1 MKPAPPRTRKTRLGD
16 TALRNADTSTGLPTG
31 GLAYADTAVVD
42 APTSIGPEVAAKL
55 AVAELLRGF
64 TAHDVQMKAILGGDT
79 RPAQVVHLASGA
91 VSLNWPEN
99 GVLEAPLK
107 MTISEQGVF
116 SYDECGL
123 SGPSMLTETVDK
135 FGPGTVLMLEADV
148 TGQLAIELVVAASS
162 VRDAVRL
169 ALRRLFA
176 MEPGDTRTSR
186 TVVLASYYDCDI
198 RLSLPRQAFEPDDSM
213 VQQGKWG
220 LLCRLD
226 VEVPSVRLVGS
237 PGFFQ
242 TVQVPTE

>member
-1 MKPAPPRTRKTRLGD
+1 MKPSPPRTRKTRLGD
-16 TALRNADTSTGLPTG
+16 TALAAADTSTGLPTG
-31 GLAYADTAVVD
+31 GLAYADTRVVD
-42 APTSIGPEVAAKL
+42 APTSFGPETAAKL
-55 AVAELLRGF
+55 AVAELLHTF
-64 TAHDVQMKAILGGDT
+64 VAHDVQLKAVLGGDT

-107 MTISEQGVF
+107 MTIREEGVF
-116 SYDECGL
+116 AYDDCGL

-135 FGPGTVLMLEADV
+135 FGTGTVLMLDADV

-176 MEPGDTRTSR
+176 MEPGDTRTGR
-186 TVVLASYYDCDI
+186 RVVLASYYDCDI
-198 RLSLPRQAFEPDDSM
+198 RLSLASQPFDLDDSQ

-220 LLCRLD
+220 LTCTLD
-226 VEVPSVRLVGS
+226 VDVPSVRLVSS

-242 TVQVPTE
+242 TVQVPSE